1 MEKEGGFLY
10 EPLSWSQ
17 KLINKASPFFLEGKN
32 WKGRALGGL
41 TDKK

>member
-17 KLINKASPFFLEGKN
+17 KLINKTSPFFLEKTEMVELWG
-32 WKGRALGGL
+32 
-41 TDKK
+41 D